1 MKRQIRIGVFET
13 NSSSVHSISIV
24 SEKDFERW
32 KNGGLIFS
40 RWDDEFVE
48 ASSVTR
54 EKYVDEWSG
63 EEYYDDDEY
72 QTYDEWLD
80 EEYLE
85 HYIEYYTTESGDKI
99 VVFGKYGHD

>member
-13 NSSSVHSISIV
+13 NSSSVHTLSIV

-32 KNGGLIFS
+32 EDGELLFS
-40 RWDDEFVE
+40 RWDDKFVE

-54 EKYVDEWSG
+54 EKYVDEWDGS
-63 EEYYDDDEY
+63 EYYDDDGY

-80 EEYLE
+80 DDYLE
-85 HYIEYYTTESGDKI
+85 YYIERYTTESGDKI
-99 VVFGKYGHD
+99 VAFGKYGHD